1 MKDDVAS
8 TAANLQLSASIRL
21 PADLLQSAVQCAD
34 DGDDAVA
41 DCSDDESQHEIQ
53 IIVYHTAAL
62 FPQQE
67 QTTTA
72 ALFPQ
77 QEQTT
82 KERVLTPVVKA
93 RIGQSA

>member
-8 TAANLQLSASIRL
+8 TAANLQLRASIRL
-21 PADLLQSAVQCAD
+21 PADLLQSAVQCS
-34 DGDDAVA
+34 DGDDAVP

-67 QTTTA
+67 QTS
-72 ALFPQ
+72 
-77 QEQTT
+77 